1 LVSKSRKF
9 WGDVFCAW
17 AVATLLSGIPSTLY
31 SWATGRDV
39 FEATRAAGTMLLSE
53 KSSSFALFLA
63 AAVVHSS
70 VSLFWSIVLIYILP
84 DKRVILYSVIGAIV
98 IGVFDLRIIGPLF
111 PEIIRL
117 PFWPQMADH
126 VFWGASVGTVH
137 FIRNKTPNKDVQA
150 TPNSDAPDV

>member
-1 LVSKSRKF
+1 V
-9 WGDVFCAW
+9 DVFCAW

-39 FEATRAAGTMLLSE
+39 LEATRAAGTMLLSE

-63 AAVVHSS
+63 AAVVHCSI
-70 VSLFWSIVLIYILP
+70 SLFWSIIFISILP
-84 DKRVILYSVIGAIV
+84 DKRVILCSVTGAIV

-126 VFWGASVGTVH
+126 VFWGASLGTVH
-137 FIRNKTPNKDVQA
+137 FIRNKTPSQRVQT
-150 TPNSDAPDV
+150 TPNSGAPDA